1 MHLLKLIIPVA
12 LLIFMIGCT
21 STPVRKTSRIM
32 ASEEEIEYIRNH
44 DLKPYIG
51 RAIERGQI
59 VRGMSKEDVEFVRGE
74 PRTVREEEGRTVWVY
89 GSVTQRELFYFED
102 GKLVDKG

>member
-1 MHLLKLIIPVA
+1 MK
-12 LLIFMIGCT
+12 
-21 STPVRKTSRIM
+21 

-44 DLKPYIG
+44 DLEPYIG

-59 VRGMSKEDVEFVRGE
+59 VRGMSKEDVEFVKGE
-74 PRTVREEEGRTVWVY
+74 PRTVREEDGQTVWVY
-89 GSVTQRELFYFED
+89 GPVSQRERFYFED